1 MLGERVLGSQASYLG
16 RLGALSA
23 LLCGSVHAPQSKAL
37 LALEPALGNALALA
51 TCLVVAVAGACV
63 ARRG

>member
-23 LLCGSVHAPQSKAL
+23 LLCGACTLPAAAL
-37 LALEPALGNALALA
+37 LALEPALGNVLALA